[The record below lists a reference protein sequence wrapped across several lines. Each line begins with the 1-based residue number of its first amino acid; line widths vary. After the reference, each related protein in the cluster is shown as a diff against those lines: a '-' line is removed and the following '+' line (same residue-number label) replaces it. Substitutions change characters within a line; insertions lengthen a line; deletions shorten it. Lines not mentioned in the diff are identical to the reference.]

1 VKRRLAILD
10 DFQRVAL
17 ELADWRAVREH
28 FEIDVFDRNI
38 EEKDRAAT
46 LAPYAAIVAMR
57 ERTPFPESLLQHLPN
72 LRLLVTTG
80 MWNRAIDIEA
90 ALDRG
95 IVVCGTESSKH
106 APVELTWALI
116 LALARRLHAEEASLR
131 RGGWQELLGTEL
143 NGKVLGVL
151 GLGRLGSEVARIG
164 AAFGMRVIAWS
175 PNLTAERAAE
185 AGARRVEREEFFRS
199 SDVLTLQLVL
209 GETTRGIVGAREL
222 ALMKPGAFLVNT
234 SRGALVDEGA
244 LAAALRNGLIAG
256 AGIDVYGTEPIPLD
270 HPLLAAPR
278 TLLTPHIG
286 IATEDNYRTYYGQ
299 AAEDL
304 LAFIDGR
311 PIRVLSPLPA
321 PTASRA

>member
-1 VKRRLAILD
+1 
-10 DFQRVAL
+10 
-17 ELADWRAVREH
+17 
-28 FEIDVFDRNI
+28 
-38 EEKDRAAT
+38 
-46 LAPYAAIVAMR
+46 
-57 ERTPFPESLLQHLPN
+57 
-72 LRLLVTTG
+72 
-80 MWNRAIDIEA
+80 
-90 ALDRG
+90 
-95 IVVCGTESSKH
+95 
-106 APVELTWALI
+106 
-116 LALARRLHAEEASLR
+116 
-131 RGGWQELLGTEL
+131 
-143 NGKVLGVL
+143 
-151 GLGRLGSEVARIG
+151 
-164 AAFGMRVIAWS
+164 
-175 PNLTAERAAE
+175 
-185 AGARRVEREEFFRS
+185 
-199 SDVLTLQLVL
+199 VL